1 MGHRPR
7 GSPALT
13 LPLRTLCAARA
24 TGAEADPGRSHAL
37 IVRIVLD
44 SFRCEMELGMP
55 GRSAKGARMFTI
67 AEKQEFVREFNLCVE
82 WGAKSELLRRW
93 NLHPGVARRWVI
105 AAQEGRLGPA
115 ASTGRLDMG
124 TAERARL
131 IALERE
137 NERLRAK
144 VASAEAA
151 LEIMGKAH
159 ELLDGT
165 LRSSHED
172 DEVPLSLMS
181 VAEYQQWL
189 ERYKTS

>member
-1 MGHRPR
+1 
-7 GSPALT
+7 
-13 LPLRTLCAARA
+13 
-24 TGAEADPGRSHAL
+24 
-37 IVRIVLD
+37 
-44 SFRCEMELGMP
+44 MP
-55 GRSAKGARMFTI
+55 GRSAKGVRMYTL

-82 WGAKSELLRRW
+82 WGAKTGLLRRW
-93 NLHPGVARRWVI
+93 NLNPGVARRWVI
-105 AAQEGRLGPA
+105 AAKEGRLGPA
-115 ASTGRLDMG
+115 ASTERLNMG
-124 TAERARL
+124 SQERARL
-131 IALERE
+131 VALERE

-165 LRSSHED
+165 LRSSHEN